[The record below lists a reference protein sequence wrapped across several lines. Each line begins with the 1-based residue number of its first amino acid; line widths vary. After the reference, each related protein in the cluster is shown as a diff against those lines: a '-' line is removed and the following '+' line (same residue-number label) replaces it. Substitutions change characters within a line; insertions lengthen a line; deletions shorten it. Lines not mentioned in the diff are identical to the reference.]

1 VSARKGIVLAG
12 GSGTRLYPI
21 TIGFSKQLMP
31 IYDKPMIY
39 YPLSVLMLAGIRDI
53 AVITTP
59 QDQELFRRALGD
71 GSQWGLDLTF
81 VVQPHPGGLA
91 QAYTLTETFLDGARS
106 CMVLGDNVFFGHGL
120 PQLLAEANAATR
132 GGTIFAYQVADPE
145 RYGVVALDET
155 GRVTRI
161 IEKPE
166 VPPSNYAVTGLYF
179 LDGRAPEWAH
189 SVRPSARGEV
199 EIVSLLEMYL
209 EEGTLDVK
217 RMGRGFAWFDTG
229 TYGSLL
235 DAANF
240 VHMLQNRQGLQI
252 ACLEEIAYLQDWIG
266 QDDLE
271 RTAKRLSK
279 NSYGQYLLGLLD
291 GSRRQR

>member
-39 YPLSVLMLAGIRDI
+39 YPLSVLMLAGIREI
-53 AVITTP
+53 AVVTTP

-179 LDGRAPEWAH
+179 LDGRAPERAR
-189 SVRPSARGEV
+189 SVRPSARGEL